1 VLPLRYP
8 LVWSALGWLLVLG
21 VIVGSLAPGNSL
33 PTFFSFH
40 DKVLHFAAYFV
51 LTLWFTGLYRR
62 ALYLAVAA
70 VLFGLGVAL
79 DMLQGLTAT
88 RSLDWYDVAA
98 DLLGISAG
106 LAISISYLGG
116 WCQRLEERLLS

>member
-8 LVWSALGWLLVLG
+8 MVWSAFGWLLVLG
-21 VIVGSLAPGNSL
+21 VIVGSLVPGNSL
-33 PTFFSFH
+33 PTIFSFH
-40 DKVLHFAAYFV
+40 DKLLHVAAYLA

-62 ALYLAVAA
+62 GLYPSVAA
-70 VLFGLGVAL
+70 VLFALGVAL

-98 DLLGISAG
+98 DVVGISVG
-106 LAISISYLGG
+106 LAISFAYLGG
-116 WCQRLEERLLS
+116 WCQRVEERLLS